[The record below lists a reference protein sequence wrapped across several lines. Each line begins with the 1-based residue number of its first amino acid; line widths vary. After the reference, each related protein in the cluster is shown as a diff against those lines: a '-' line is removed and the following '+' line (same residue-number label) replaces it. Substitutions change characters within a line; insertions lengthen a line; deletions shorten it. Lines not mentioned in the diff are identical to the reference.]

1 MKHNLL
7 TFYFYGLLRAIFTI
21 NNLAILLFRFLW
33 GEYHVECRKISAIYA
48 GCIW

>member
-1 MKHNLL
+1 MKPNLL
-7 TFYFYGLLRAIFTI
+7 TILRLLRAIFTI